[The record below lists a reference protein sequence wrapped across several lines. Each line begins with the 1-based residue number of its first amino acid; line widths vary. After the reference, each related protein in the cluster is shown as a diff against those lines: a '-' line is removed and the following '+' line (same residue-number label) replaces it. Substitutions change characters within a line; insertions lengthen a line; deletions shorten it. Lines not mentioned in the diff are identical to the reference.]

1 MEETLSCRGGWRK
14 NKVGRAGG
22 GELMEK
28 ERREKNRQ
36 SISHSISVHWAPTVR

>member
-22 GELMEK
+22 GEVMEK
-28 ERREKNRQ
+28 TGKNRQ
-36 SISHSISVHWAPTVR
+36 SISHSISIHWAPTVR